1 MVQIKPMNLLRKL
14 ALIVVIFFGGWLVTA
29 FFNPVHAEFSYC
41 LQNKYLCRGSGE
53 KNIDQLTLYR
63 DLTTKEIIFLWV
75 NLEDEDTLSLDPNA
89 SEEKISLSKEVRINH
104 QDNEVTPKFLPL
116 FLLESSFLL

>member
-1 MVQIKPMNLLRKL
+1 MNLLRKL
-14 ALIVVIFFGGWLVTA
+14 ALIVVIFFGGWLGTA
-29 FFNPVHAEFSYC
+29 FFNPVHAEYSCC

-53 KNIDQLTLYR
+53 KNIDQPTLYK
-63 DLTTKEIIFLWV
+63 DLTTKEIIFLLV

-89 SEEKISLSKEVRINH
+89 SEEKISLSNEVRINH
-104 QDNEVTPKFLPL
+104 QDNEITPKFLPL